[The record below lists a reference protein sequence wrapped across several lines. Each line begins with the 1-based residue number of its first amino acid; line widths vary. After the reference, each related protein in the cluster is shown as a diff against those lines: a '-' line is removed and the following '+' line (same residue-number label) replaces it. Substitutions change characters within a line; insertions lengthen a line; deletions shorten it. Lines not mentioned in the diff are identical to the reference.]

1 MIKLSVIAPMYN
13 NEDHIRELHRNI
25 TDAIK
30 DRIES
35 YEIILVNDGSKDRSA
50 SVLNDIA
57 STDEFVKVIHFE
69 KNCGLTAAIWAG
81 IRKSEGELIAL
92 IDADLQ
98 TDPRDIFRLMP
109 FIERV
114 DFVNG
119 KRTHR
124 KDAWIKKVCS
134 RIRNGIQN
142 WLTGDTIRDAGCPL
156 KLMKREVADSFY
168 LYNGMH
174 QFLPTLAKMNGFS
187 VIEVSVTHR
196 KSKKHGGS
204 KYGLYKRTFLG
215 YKDAIMLG
223 WIKKRVVRYRI
234 KGE

>member
-13 NEDHIRELHRNI
+13 DEENIRELHRSI
-25 TDAIK
+25 TDAIR
-30 DRIES
+30 DRVES

-50 SVLNDIA
+50 SILNDIA
-57 STDEFVKVIHFE
+57 SSDQFVKVIHFE

-109 FIERV
+109 FIEKV

-119 KRTHR
+119 KRADR
-124 KDAWIKKVCS
+124 KDAWFKKVSS
-134 RIRNGIQN
+134 RIGNSIQN
-142 WLTGDTIRDAGCPL
+142 WMTGDTIYDTGCPL
-156 KLMKREVADSFY
+156 KLMKREVAESFY

-174 QFLPTLAKMNGFS
+174 HFLPTLAKMNGFS

-196 KSKKHGGS
+196 DSNKHGGS
-204 KYGLYKRTFLG
+204 KYGVYNHAFVSFR
-215 YKDAIMLG
+215 DAIVLG
-223 WIKKRVVRYRI
+223 WLKKRVIRYRI